1 MYSFMDV
8 DTIPEPQEDVFPISP
23 SPANEEHPP
32 GSSDEDE
39 SDDEEE
45 EAGSKGE
52 RLRRGADDMT
62 ILDIDDELADDK
74 VPLPL
79 QIPSGYS
86 FVSSVPAALIAA
98 LVKQS
103 IMLRLG
109 VDWLMDHHATGSSA
123 HTPPLRLQRVPRQR
137 RQHAQRE
144 AAVGKVLRGRDLG
157 GGIFG
162 ATDALRGRPW
172 N

>member
-109 VDWLMDHHATGSSA
+109 VDWLNGSSRDRFKRAHATSTTSEGSSTA
-123 HTPPLRLQRVPRQR
+123 T
-137 RQHAQRE
+137 
-144 AAVGKVLRGRDLG
+144 AAR
-157 GGIFG
+157 
-162 ATDALRGRPW
+162 AA
-172 N
+172 